1 MSRHRLLF
9 CYFLVLFQWMAA
21 QNSYQIGIHSH
32 NDYQQIKPFWNAY
45 ENGLNSIEIDVYL
58 KNDNLYVTHSESEI
72 NKKRTIE
79 SLYLNPLEKV
89 ISSELDSIN
98 TLQILIDIKS
108 DAKNT
113 LNKIIEILNQYPQII
128 NQKNISIVIS
138 GNRPDPKEYEYYP
151 DFIYFDY
158 QSLDPLV
165 KQKVWNKIALISLN
179 FKKFSNWNGK
189 SSMTAKD
196 YKKVDSILRIAH
208 QYGKPFRFWATPD
221 TEVAW
226 EAFRILGVN
235 YINTD
240 HPAQASNYFKKRIRY
255 YLK

>member
-72 NKKRTIE
+72 NKRRTIE

-108 DAKNT
+108 DAKST
-113 LNKIIEILNQYPQII
+113 LNKIVEIPVSYTHLTLP
-128 NQKNISIVIS
+128 
-138 GNRPDPKEYEYYP
+138 
-151 DFIYFDY
+151 
-158 QSLDPLV
+158 
-165 KQKVWNKIALISLN
+165 
-179 FKKFSNWNGK
+179 
-189 SSMTAKD
+189 T
-196 YKKVDSILRIAH
+196 ILR
-208 QYGKPFRFWATPD
+208 
-221 TEVAW
+221 V
-226 EAFRILGVN
+226 
-235 YINTD
+235 
-240 HPAQASNYFKKRIRY
+240 
-255 YLK
+255 